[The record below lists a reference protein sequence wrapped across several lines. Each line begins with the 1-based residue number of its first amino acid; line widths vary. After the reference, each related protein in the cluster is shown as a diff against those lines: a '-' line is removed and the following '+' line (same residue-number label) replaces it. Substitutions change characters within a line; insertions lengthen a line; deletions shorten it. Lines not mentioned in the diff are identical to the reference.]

1 MSGLPGRWGGTH
13 RPVRGEAVSQVSSK
27 DARGTRRGQE
37 VQLEQ
42 PHPSRT
48 ALDSRPG
55 AICPGQPLRLL
66 TTWLSTGHR
75 P

>member
-1 MSGLPGRWGGTH
+1 M
-13 RPVRGEAVSQVSSK
+13 SQVSSK

-55 AICPGQPLRLL
+55 AVCPGQPLRLL